1 MRKGLSSLQKE
12 VLKRLVKLYEENKRI
27 VRSKEIADE
36 MNISEGTVRVVL
48 AKLKAIGL
56 VEAKPGPHGG
66 YVPTSKA
73 YEVLSPLRDLE
84 NIYAIFKND
93 VTKIKKKVLKASMN
107 LLTSGELELKIIA
120 KNLKEEVQ
128 GKEVLI
134 EGLGRKYLLADGIVI
149 EASNS
154 EIKIKVNK
162 MIYTN
167 LKNVGE
173 IAKRS
178 ILALH
183 GDMSFREAVQIL
195 HSKGVRGA
203 PVLDRQGRVM
213 GFMTV
218 TDMALALVSGA
229 SPNEPIG
236 RYVRKIIFSI
246 SESENIVEVIK
257 VMSEYDVGRLVVVD
271 STGRPTGIITRTDI
285 IKGFFDIKY

>member
-1 MRKGLSSLQKE
+1 MKRGLSSLQRE
-12 VLKRLVKLYEENKRI
+12 VLRKLVSLYEKNNRI
-27 VRSKEIADE
+27 VRSKEIANE

-48 AKLKAIGL
+48 VKLKAIGL

-66 YVPTSKA
+66 YVPTPKA
-73 YEVLSPLRDLE
+73 YEVLSPLKELE
-84 NIYAIFKND
+84 NIYVTFKFD
-93 VTKIKKKVLKASMN
+93 TKEIKRKASKASIS
-107 LLTSGELELKIIA
+107 LSSSGELELKMTINNLGEDV
-120 KNLKEEVQ
+120 KN
-128 GKEVLI
+128 KEVLV
-134 EGLGRKYLLADGIVI
+134 EGLGRKYLLAEGVI
-149 EASNS
+149 TEVNNS
-154 EIKIKVNK
+154 EIRIKVNK

-173 IAKRS
+173 IARRS
-178 ILALH
+178 ILALRS
-183 GDMSFREAVQIL
+183 DMSFREAIQIL

-203 PVLDRQGRVM
+203 PVLDRQGRVI

-229 SPNEPIG
+229 SPDEPIG
-236 RYVRKIIFSI
+236 RYVRKIVFSV